1 MPVGAKI
8 SQGDDRYT
16 PQWVFDGLGITFDL
30 DVCAPKGGIDWIPAL
45 KHYSEED
52 DALVQPWFGN
62 VWMNPPYSKPTP
74 WVDKF
79 LSHGNGI
86 ALVPCS
92 QGRWWYKL
100 WAEADAVMPMP
111 YNMKFINPQG
121 GFRMISFQTSLF
133 AIGEHNVQALNALNT
148 NRVR

>member
-1 MPVGAKI
+1 MPVGDKV

-16 PQWVFDGLGITFDL
+16 PEWVFQGLDLTFDL

-45 KHYSEED
+45 KHYSLED
-52 DALVQPWFGN
+52 DSLVQDWEGL

-74 WVDKF
+74 WVRKF
-79 LSHGNGI
+79 IDHGNGI
-86 ALVPCS
+86 ALLPCS
-92 QGRWWYKL
+92 QGKWWYEL
-100 WAEADAVMPMP
+100 WDKCDAVMPMP

-133 AIGEHNVQALNALNT
+133 AMGHYSVMALSRLNT
-148 NRVR
+148 NKVR